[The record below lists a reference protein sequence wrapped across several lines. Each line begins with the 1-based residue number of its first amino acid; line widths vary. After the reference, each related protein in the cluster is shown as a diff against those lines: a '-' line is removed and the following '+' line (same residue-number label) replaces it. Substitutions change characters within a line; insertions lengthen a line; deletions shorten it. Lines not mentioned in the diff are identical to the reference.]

1 MVFTKFIHLL
11 DAQEDRRNDTA
22 LYNPIVLET
31 LAVLDGHPP
40 SWVDYVNKMVRGDRI
55 PNNEVVIIKNPKY
68 IKKLSTVLKS
78 TDARTVSN
86 YLMWRAVKSKM
97 SDLNQAAGKLREK
110 FNREVNGINSDPPRW
125 KKCVKEVGF
134 ENMNEISLHY
144 IASSMYIKEYFK
156 SDAKTEMIEMIN
168 NIKSSF
174 ETVIEEVSW
183 MDQSTKSKALKKLK
197 AMTNYIAYPEELTNE
212 KIVTQHHS
220 GLVIEKDD
228 FYGNK
233 LRMSLWKRLFKH
245 SMLREKV
252 DKTDWRDNPL
262 VPVVVNAFYS
272 PSKNAMQFPAGILQG
287 VFFNHKELIH

>member
-1 MVFTKFIHLL
+1 MGAELMGAPQNDRTEKELKEALL
-11 DAQEDRRNDTA
+11 FEIELANISDAQEDRRNDTA

-110 FNREVNGINSDPPRW
+110 FNREVNGINSDPPGW

-156 SDAKTEMIEMIN
+156 SDAKTEMIEMIK
-168 NIKSSF
+168 NIKS
-174 ETVIEEVSW
+174 
-183 MDQSTKSKALKKLK
+183 
-197 AMTNYIAYPEELTNE
+197 
-212 KIVTQHHS
+212 
-220 GLVIEKDD
+220 
-228 FYGNK
+228 
-233 LRMSLWKRLFKH
+233 
-245 SMLREKV
+245 
-252 DKTDWRDNPL
+252 
-262 VPVVVNAFYS
+262 
-272 PSKNAMQFPAGILQG
+272 
-287 VFFNHKELIH
+287 